1 MTYGCWKTFLG
12 KGELVGLVGGLQRGL
27 EARERQR
34 LTHEEEIVGYT
45 CVSKVLPGIT
55 MKSTCN

>member
-12 KGELVGLVGGLQRGL
+12 KGELVWLAGGLQRGL
-27 EARERQR
+27 EAHKRQR

-45 CVSKVLPGIT
+45 RVSKVLPGIT
-55 MKSTCN
+55 MRSTFG